1 METDERKDDSIV
13 YADLDK
19 SAMSGIFITNIFAGP
34 LMINIFTLTFNP
46 IFSPPLLHII
56 LINPALSSRIKHFY
70 FSDTL
75 QSCCRK

>member
-34 LMINIFTLTFNP
+34 LMGNIFTLTFNP
-46 IFSPPLLHII
+46 IFSPPLLH
-56 LINPALSSRIKHFY
+56 SRY
-70 FSDTL
+70 
-75 QSCCRK
+75 